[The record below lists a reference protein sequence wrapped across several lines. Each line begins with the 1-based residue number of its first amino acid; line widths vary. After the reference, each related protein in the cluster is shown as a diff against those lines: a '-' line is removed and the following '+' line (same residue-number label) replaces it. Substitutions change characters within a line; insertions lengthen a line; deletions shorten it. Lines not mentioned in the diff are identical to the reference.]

1 MSGNRPI
8 SSMKR
13 PLITL
18 TTDFGLSDSYAAQMK
33 GAILTIAPDAV
44 LIDVTHKIPAQDRG
58 VAAAMLADAIGA
70 FPVGTIHLVVVDP
83 GVGTARR
90 AVAVEARGPADVG
103 ELRFVAPDNGVLTRV
118 LQGRSIVRAV
128 ELTESKFWREN
139 VSRTF
144 HGRDVFG
151 PVAAHW
157 SLGVD
162 LAELGPPLESP
173 LIKLPLPELVRQGQ
187 SLCGEVLRTDAFGN
201 LITNIAAAQL
211 PEADWPRLTV
221 EIGTQ
226 RIEGISRAYQDRPV
240 GELVAVIGSSGLLEI
255 AVCCGHAG
263 EILAAWSGD
272 KVVVR
277 GIAP

>member
-1 MSGNRPI
+1 MQ
-8 SSMKR
+8 R

-18 TTDFGLSDSYAAQMK
+18 TTDFGFSDSYVAQMK
-33 GAILTIAPDAV
+33 GAILTIAPDVV
-44 LIDVTHKIPAQDRG
+44 LIDVTHKIPPQDRG
-58 VAAAMLADAIGA
+58 VAAAVLADAVGA
-70 FPVGTIHLVVVDP
+70 FPAGTIHLVVVDP
-83 GVGTARR
+83 GVGTPRR
-90 AVAVEARGPADVG
+90 AVAVEVRGPGDAG

-118 LQGRSIVRAV
+118 MEGRSISRAV
-128 ELTESKFWREN
+128 QLTESRFWRAS

-157 SLGVD
+157 SLGID
-162 LAELGPPLESP
+162 LAEFGPPLDSP
-173 LIKLPLPELVRQGQ
+173 LVELALPQPTRQGQ
-187 SLCGEVLRTDAFGN
+187 SVCGEVLRTDTFGN
-201 LITNIAAAQL
+201 LITNIPATQL

-226 RIEGISRAYQDRPV
+226 RIQGISRAYLDRSV

-255 AVCCGHAG
+255 AICCGHAG

-277 GIAP
+277 GLAP

>member
-1 MSGNRPI
+1 MS
-8 SSMKR
+8 R

-33 GAILTIAPDAV
+33 GAILTIAPDAL

-58 VAAAMLADAIGA
+58 VAAAVLSDSVGA

-83 GVGTARR
+83 GVGTSRR
-90 AVAVEARGPADVG
+90 AVAVEARGPEDPG
-103 ELRFVAPDNGVLTRV
+103 TLRFVAPDNGVLTRV
-118 LQGRSIVRAV
+118 LEGRSILRAV
-128 ELTESKFWREN
+128 HLSEPKFWRER
-139 VSRTF
+139 VSTTF

-162 LAELGPPLESP
+162 LAEFGPPLDSP
-173 LIKLPLPELVRQGQ
+173 LVQLALREPIRQGQ
-187 SLCGEVLRTDAFGN
+187 SLSGVVLRTDAFGN
-201 LITNIAAAQL
+201 LITNIPAAL
-211 PEADWPRLTV
+211 LSEADWSRLTV

-226 RIEGISRAYQDRPV
+226 RIEGVSRAYLDRSV
-240 GELVAVIGSSGLLEI
+240 GELVAVIGSAGLLEI
-255 AVCCGHAG
+255 AICCGHAG

-277 GIAP
+277 GLAP